1 MRVRKLETV
10 RDPVTGVA
18 VPTYD
23 MTFGKGQQ
31 DYFLNDPNGVGQLVL
46 TRLEMGKGEW
56 FLDTTDGTPW
66 RLKVLGRRTEATR
79 DAAIRARV
87 LATQG
92 VKAINTYASQVNRQA
107 RSFGAQI
114 MIDTIYS
121 ADAIGVPTGTAQDID
136 VRNGR

>member
-23 MTFGKGQQ
+23 MRFGKGQQ
-31 DYFLNDPNGVGQLVL
+31 DYFLNDPDGVAQLVL
-46 TRLEMGKGEW
+46 TRLEMQKEEW
-56 FLDTTDGTPW
+56 FLDTEDGMTF
-66 RLKVLGRRTEATR
+66 RLKVLGRRTDATR

-107 RSFGAQI
+107 RTFAGQI

-121 ADAIGVPTGTAQDID
+121 ADAVAVPTGNSQDVD